1 MSYKKKLLIITG
13 AGQGIGRELALNA
26 PRNFDLILISKTSNC
41 QKVAD
46 EIKGKINKNKISF
59 IKLDLEKKSQKRV
72 F

>member
-1 MSYKKKLLIITG
+1 MPYRIDTLKDISITKKKIKKIMSYKKKLLIITG

-46 EIKGKINKNKISF
+46 EIKGK
-59 IKLDLEKKSQKRV
+59 
-72 F
+72 